1 MFLTESPQGAIEKFL
16 APGRFQRLGVAVSG
30 GGDSMA
36 LLRLLAGRGVALHA
50 MTVHHGLRAEADAEV
65 ALVARACA
73 ALSIPHH
80 VLHWHWDGQGNLQDA
95 ARRGRTGL
103 MAECAQT
110 LGMTAVA
117 LAHTADDQAE
127 TFLMRLARG
136 SGVDG
141 LSAMAAERKARGILW
156 VRPLLSVRRDA
167 LRDHLRVIGQHW
179 AEDASNDDPGYDRV
193 KARRALALLE
203 PLGLGVE
210 RLVETAAMQAEARRV
225 LSQAAHDL
233 STAAVRLD
241 RGDVLIAR
249 EPYLLAP
256 AETRLRL
263 LAHALCWVSSA
274 VYRPRLSALRALD
287 RALERP
293 VRRSLAGCLILAG
306 AASIRIVREPSS
318 VAAAIAFSDGI
329 WDGRWR
335 MNASQDT
342 ENIKVCDA
350 DTSLEIRALGE
361 AGIAECPDWRAGGLP
376 RASVLSSPALWRG
389 QHLIAAPLA
398 GRSAGYEAHLLRDG
412 AEFHATLLSH

>member
-1 MFLTESPQGAIEKFL
+1 MFLTESPQGAIDNFL
-16 APGRFQRLGVAVSG
+16 APGRFPRLGVAVSG

-36 LLRLLAGRGVALHA
+36 LLHLLAGRGVALHA

-65 ALVARACA
+65 ALVARTCA
-73 ALSIPHH
+73 VLAVPHH
-80 VLHWHWDGQGNLQDA
+80 VLHWRWDGQGNLQDA
-95 ARRGRTGL
+95 ARRGRIGL
-103 MAECAQT
+103 MAERAQA
-110 LGMTAVA
+110 LGLTAVA

-141 LSAMAAERKARGILW
+141 LSAMATERQAESILW

-179 AEDASNDDPGYDRV
+179 AEDASNDDPGYDRI
-193 KARRALALLE
+193 KARRALTLLE

-249 EPYLLAP
+249 EPYSLAP
-256 AETRLRL
+256 TETRLRL

-287 RALERP
+287 GAVERP
-293 VRRSLAGCLILAG
+293 VRRALAGCLILAG
-306 AASIRIVREPSS
+306 ATEIRIVREPKS
-318 VAAAIAFSDGI
+318 VAAAVALSGGI

-335 MNASQDT
+335 MDALQDV
-342 ENIKVCDA
+342 ENVRVCGADA
-350 DTSLEIRALGE
+350 PMEIRALGE

-398 GRSAGYEAHLLRDG
+398 GWPAGYAAHLLRDG
-412 AEFHATLLSH
+412 AEFHAALLSH

>member
-1 MFLTESPQGAIEKFL
+1 MFLTESPQGAIDRFL
-16 APGRFQRLGVAVSG
+16 APGRFPRLGVAVSG

-65 ALVARACA
+65 ALVARVCA

-95 ARRGRTGL
+95 ARRARLRL
-103 MAECAQT
+103 MGVCAAS
-110 LGMTAVA
+110 LDVPAVA

-141 LSAMAAERKARGILW
+141 LSAMAAERQAEGILW
-156 VRPLLSVRRDA
+156 VRPLLSVRREA

-233 STAAVRLD
+233 SKAAVRLD

-249 EPYLLAP
+249 EPFLLA
-256 AETRLRL
+256 ATETRLRL
-263 LAHALCWVSSA
+263 LAHALGWVSSA

-287 RALERP
+287 IGLEKP
-293 VRRSLAGCLILAG
+293 VRRALAGCLILAG
-306 AASIRIVREPSS
+306 ATEIRIVREPKS
-318 VAAAIAFSDGI
+318 VAATVALPGGV

-335 MNASQDT
+335 VDALQSV
-342 ENIKVCDA
+342 ESVKVYGVDA
-350 DTSLEIRALGE
+350 PLEIRALGE

-376 RASVLSSPALWRG
+376 RASVLASPALWRRD
-389 QHLIAAPLA
+389 HLIAAPLA
-398 GRSAGYEAHLLRDG
+398 GRSAGYAAHLLRDG
-412 AEFHATLLSH
+412 AEFHAALLSH